1 MMVGTDSQVGG
12 TLNLSKK
19 LAEFSAGITLN
30 QIPAP
35 VLANAKLA
43 ILDCFGVAVLAT
55 THDPGKRIFRL
66 AEQEGWRGPCTL
78 WGSKLSASARD
89 AAFAN
94 ATLAHALDYDDGGH
108 VSTYILASATALAE
122 REAASG
128 HSLLVAF
135 IAGREVRMSMD
146 PLFANRFEGSGP
158 GARGWHA
165 NGILGPVAAACSAG
179 KILGLT
185 VNQTLNAIGLAAG
198 SCGALGRDGGT
209 MAKPLRAGQAA
220 ATGVTCAI
228 IAREGGTGDTAA
240 LEGSH
245 GLFSAL
251 GPLDDNILARLG
263 ENLGR
268 EFDGEKNKVK
278 VKKYSA
284 AAATHASVEAML
296 RLLHKNPLAPGDV
309 ERIECHLKP
318 FPLLRLSPQSGE
330 EGRFSM
336 AYCLA
341 VALAYGRLTPEDFT
355 DERFRDREVME
366 LIGKVHHHSDA
377 KSLRVILKTGEE
389 IAELLLPAPDLQGW
403 DEVVEKFQRCTGK
416 KLTGSQRSK
425 VIDAVAHL
433 EQLASVRSLTEALR
447 SSSN

>member
-1 MMVGTDSQVGG
+1 MMRMDAQVVS
-12 TLNLSKK
+12 TLNLSKR

-35 VLANAKLA
+35 VIANAKLA
-43 ILDCFGVAVLAT
+43 ILDCFGVSVLAT
-55 THDPGKRIFRL
+55 THEPGQKIFRL

-78 WGSKLSASARD
+78 WGAKLSANARD

-122 REAASG
+122 REGASG
-128 HSLLVAF
+128 HSLLTAF

-220 ATGVTCAI
+220 ATGVTCAV
-228 IAREGGTGDTAA
+228 IAREGGTGDAEA

-251 GPLDDNILARLG
+251 GPLDETILARLG

-268 EFDGEKNKVK
+268 EFDWEKSKVK
-278 VKKYSA
+278 
-284 AAATHASVEAML
+284 ATHAPVEAVL

-309 ERIECHLKP
+309 ARIECHLKP

-355 DERFRDREVME
+355 DGRFRDREVTE

-377 KSLRVILKTGEE
+377 KSLRIILKTGEE
-389 IAELLLPAPDLQGW
+389 IAEPIMPAPDLHGW
-403 DEVVEKFQRCTGK
+403 DEVVEKFQQCAGK
-416 KLTGSQRSK
+416 KLTGPQRFK

-433 EQLASVRSLTEALR
+433 EQLTSVRSLTEALR